1 MLSHDVRRPRDQ
13 SLISLYGSEPLK
25 VSHHP
30 TKCGGH
36 GYCGSGDIKVLVCQ
50 VISQDHLMKLS
61 CDFMDRSPSRQ
72 VTILQSLMAI
82 ATVVEDGSHNN
93 FSLSRDF
100 ARVHDQKVM

>member
-1 MLSHDVRRPRDQ
+1 
-13 SLISLYGSEPLK
+13 
-25 VSHHP
+25 
-30 TKCGGH
+30 
-36 GYCGSGDIKVLVCQ
+36 
-50 VISQDHLMKLS
+50 MKLS